1 MQVIG
6 LRMYSN
12 QNESNKPPCQPQ
24 SLNSFLILRSRSII
38 DGAKKPKVVV
48 VKYLIISRSKSRRVI
63 STPLCSKLVL
73 NWDSDKKGREFLP
86 TYRYLTIQV
95 VIIVK
100 VGRKVYNF
108 IYIAVRIQMKQPNQ
122 TVVMFF
128 PLQISRNFEML

>member
-1 MQVIG
+1 MPA
-6 LRMYSN
+6 M
-12 QNESNKPPCQPQ
+12 

-86 TYRYLTIQV
+86 TYIYTYLGSNYS
-95 VIIVK
+95 K
-100 VGRKVYNF
+100 
-108 IYIAVRIQMKQPNQ
+108 
-122 TVVMFF
+122 
-128 PLQISRNFEML
+128 SR